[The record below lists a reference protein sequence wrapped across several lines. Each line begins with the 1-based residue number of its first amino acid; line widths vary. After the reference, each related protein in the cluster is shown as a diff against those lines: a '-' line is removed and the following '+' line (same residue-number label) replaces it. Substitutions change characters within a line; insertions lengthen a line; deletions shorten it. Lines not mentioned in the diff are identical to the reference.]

1 MPRKNTDWEREF
13 QKVAKEYK
21 KLAKR
26 ANQRMVRLERYSLRP
41 GYSGVLGMAYRVAQQ
56 DIKGL
61 YQKKGEK
68 LRYTET
74 PKMYEVKKNGK
85 KLEGQEKAKANVQAL
100 KAKMKSINAFLESKS
115 STIADIKMKDPF
127 TGKVLRDAEGKPIIA
142 KEGIDTLYDKRTT
155 TLNKR
160 LKDMYGFEADLTP
173 QDLKRFFD
181 SRKQAKLQNL
191 VGSDMMFIVAAVMRD
206 KQIAANK
213 RELQSFFRNHI
224 NLDDI
229 GLDAKDLNI
238 KRDASGKLEST
249 GDYFERLSEFIELTG
264 NQILDDYVKD
274 AIREGIGYKQI
285 FI

>member
-1 MPRKNTDWEREF
+1 MPRKNTDWEKEF

-26 ANQRMVRLERYSLRP
+26 ANQRMVRLERYSKRP
-41 GYSGVLGMAYRVAQQ
+41 GYTGVLGMAYRVAQK
-56 DIKGL
+56 DIKGM
-61 YQKKGEK
+61 YGKKGEK

-74 PKMYEVKKNGK
+74 PRMYEVSKGGK
-85 KLEGQEKAKANVQAL
+85 VLSGQELAKANVQML
-100 KAKMKSINAFLESKS
+100 KSKMKSINTFLESKS
-115 STIADIKMKDPF
+115 STIEDIKMKDPT

-142 KEGIDTLYDKRTT
+142 KEGINTLYDKRTT

-160 LKDMYGFEADLTP
+160 LKEMYEFEADLTP

-191 VGSDMMFIVAAVMRD
+191 VGSDAMFIVAAVMRD

-213 RELQSFFRNHI
+213 RELQKFFKNHI
-224 NLDDI
+224 NLDDA

-264 NQILDDYVKD
+264 NQVLDDYVKD

>member
-1 MPRKNTDWEREF
+1 MPRKNKDWEKEF

-26 ANQRMVRLERYSLRP
+26 ANQRMVRLEKYSKRP

-74 PKMYEVKKNGK
+74 PRMYEVKKNGK
-85 KLEGQEKAKANVQAL
+85 KLEGQEKAKANVQML
-100 KAKMKSINAFLESKS
+100 KSKMKSINTFLESKS
-115 STIADIKMKDPF
+115 STIEDIKMKDPV

-142 KEGIDTLYDKRTT
+142 KEGLNTLYDKRTT

-160 LKDMYGFEADLTP
+160 LKEMYDFEADLSP
-173 QDLKRFFD
+173 EDLKRFFD

-191 VGSDMMFIVAAVMRD
+191 VGSDAMFIVAAVMRD
-206 KQIAANK
+206 TQISANK
-213 RELQSFFRNHI
+213 RELKKFFSNNI
-224 NLDDI
+224 DLGNKKLNKYDLDVR
-229 GLDAKDLNI
+229 
-238 KRDASGKLEST
+238 RDADGNLEST
-249 GDYFERLSEFIELTG
+249 GDYFDRLSKFIEFTG